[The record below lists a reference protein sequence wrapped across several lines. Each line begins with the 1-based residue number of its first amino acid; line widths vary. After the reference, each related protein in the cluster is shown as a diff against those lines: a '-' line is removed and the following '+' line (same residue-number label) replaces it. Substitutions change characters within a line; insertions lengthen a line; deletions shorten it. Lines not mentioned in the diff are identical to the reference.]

1 MSVDARHSF
10 SIGPNLAALLDA
22 GRVRG
27 PNRSD
32 RLDRLA
38 ARYSAMVGSLIPQ
51 RWTAADWAALA
62 AAAEPLTIDRP
73 DDVLV
78 LAVRLRQSSENR
90 VGSDPVSMA
99 YRFENLHHH
108 EQLACL
114 DVAERLL
121 AAGARDPETV
131 QAWFVEH
138 GVPIA

>member
-1 MSVDARHSF
+1 MSPDARHSF
-10 SIGPNLAALLDA
+10 SIGPNLAAVLDA

-38 ARYSAMVGSLIPQ
+38 ARYSAMVGSVIPQ
-51 RWTAADWAALA
+51 RWTSADWAALVA
-62 AAAEPLTIDRP
+62 AADPLIIDRP
-73 DDVLV
+73 EDVLV
-78 LAVRLRQSSENR
+78 LAVRLRQASKTR

-99 YRFENLHHH
+99 YRFENLHLH

-121 AAGARDPETV
+121 AAGARDPEAIK
-131 QAWFVEH
+131 AWFLEYGLAV
-138 GVPIA
+138 A